1 MLHGRTLIAGA
12 LLGAATCFLALETLK
27 PAPKEPIPE
36 CLKGLVF
43 SDAILSAGSTEYIF
57 EGTQPAHLSIHIEH
71 EATKHE
77 GFDNLLAPA
86 TDGPAEANADQIG
99 RTFSFC
105 DFGSTTGTMRLFPLD

>member
-12 LLGAATCFLALETLK
+12 LLGAATCYLALETLK

-57 EGTQPAHLSIHIEH
+57 EGTELHHLSIHIAH
-71 EATKHE
+71 EVTKHQ
-77 GFDNLLAPA
+77 GFETLLASA
-86 TDGPAEANADQIG
+86 TDGPAEANPDQIG
-99 RTFSFC
+99 KAFSLC
-105 DFGSTTGTMRLFPLD
+105 DFGNPTGTMRLFPVK